1 MKIFS
6 QVDPLW
12 KNDKLGSC
20 SDTIG
25 KSGCKVVCY
34 SMIADKTPQEINKI
48 LKEKNGYTNGC
59 LTEDKKCCEILGL
72 EYNGKVYTKKE
83 ALAILDA

>member
-6 QVDPLW
+6 QIDPLW

-25 KSGCKVVCY
+25 TSGCKITCY
-34 SMIADKTPQEINKI
+34 GMIADKTPQEINKI
-48 LKEKNGYTNGC
+48 LKEKKGYTNG
-59 LTEDKKCCEILGL
+59 
-72 EYNGKVYTKKE
+72 
-83 ALAILDA
+83 